1 MLHRKTKP
9 RYLKKAGF
17 YLAELMGLLFLLAT
31 GYMWI
36 VILFAIAGPG
46 GSL

>member
-1 MLHRKTKP
+1 MLHRKN
-9 RYLKKAGF
+9 RQNYLKKAGF

-36 VILFAIAGPG
+36 VILFALAGPG